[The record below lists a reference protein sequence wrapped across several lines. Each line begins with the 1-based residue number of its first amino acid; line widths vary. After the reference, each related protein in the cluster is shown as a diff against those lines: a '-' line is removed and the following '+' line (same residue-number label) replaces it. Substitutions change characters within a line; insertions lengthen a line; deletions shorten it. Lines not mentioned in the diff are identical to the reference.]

1 MVFLIDDDK
10 SVRRGF
16 GIFLKSAGLEFQ
28 SYESADAFTSSVHP
42 DVDDKIILDLNL
54 PGTSGCDFLK
64 GFRANNTDTAVIVV
78 TAFDDPQTRRLCSE
92 YGVKAYLRKP
102 VDGEILIDLINLKKI

>member
-16 GIFLKSAGLEFQ
+16 GIFL
-28 SYESADAFTSSVHP
+28 TSSVHP
-42 DVDDKIILDLNL
+42 DVDDTIILDLNL

-64 GFRANNTDTAVIVV
+64 GFRANNMDTAVIVV

-102 VDGEILIDLINLKKI
+102 VDGEILIDLIHPK

>member
-16 GIFLKSAGLEFQ
+16 GILLKSAGLEFQ
-28 SYESADAFTSSVHP
+28 SYESADAFTSSAKP
-42 DVDDKIILDLNL
+42 ESNDTIILDLNL

-64 GFRANNTDTAVIVV
+64 DFRTKNTDTAVIVV
-78 TAFDDPQTRRLCSE
+78 TAFDEPQTRQLCSE

-102 VDGEILIDLINLKKI
+102 IDGEVLIDLINPK